1 MGTQLPRVGGL
12 FYGMWDVIKAWV
24 RSEMGGDRIAGPKV
38 ILEPKKKKLLVVDLK
53 KGYLG
58 EDFGNTVPSIMGNVF
73 FISGVSIEQ
82 PGFHEMQ
89 LPPFDFGKTFSLS
102 YLLGKLLCP
111 ERTGPCEKAVR
122 SLRRRALEDAGPVV
136 GRWCRTGAHDG

>member
-1 MGTQLPRVGGL
+1 M
-12 FYGMWDVIKAWV
+12 F
-24 RSEMGGDRIAGPKV
+24 
-38 ILEPKKKKLLVVDLK
+38 
-53 KGYLG
+53 
-58 EDFGNTVPSIMGNVF
+58 F

-122 SLRRRALEDAGPVV
+122 SLRRRWLWRMPDLSLEGDVEQGLTMVRMTNNSDFV
-136 GRWCRTGAHDG
+136 RIQQLDDFHKNEK